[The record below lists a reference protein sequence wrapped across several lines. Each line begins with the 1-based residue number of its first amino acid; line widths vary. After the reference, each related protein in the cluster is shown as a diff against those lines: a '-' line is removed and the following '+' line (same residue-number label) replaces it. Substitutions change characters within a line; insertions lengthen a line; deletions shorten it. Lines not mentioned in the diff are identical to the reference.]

1 MPKWG
6 AQMIWCQWLSL
17 IACYSKSKTEHISTY
32 ILQNILQNVPRK
44 REREGEKSQVLSIG
58 KKHGQNFIKSC
69 HEVRLFNLFCKIKIK
84 RRRNKEKEEIKRN
97 KTNVHKD
104 VFMCT

>member
-17 IACYSKSKTEHISTY
+17 IACYSKSKIEHISTY
-32 ILQNILQNVPRK
+32 ILQNTIVPRK
-44 REREGEKSQVLSIG
+44 REREREGEKSQVLSIG
-58 KKHGQNFIKSC
+58 KKHGQNFIKSW

-104 VFMCT
+104 VFICT